1 MSKTGKWSA
10 IQQVDSMQFA
20 NCPMQWDNEFH
31 YERDQNPA
39 AWRSKD
45 HWKWVGAG
53 HIPGEKKLHNFYRD
67 RDNDTVDDFYVEK
80 EIILGTVIE
89 SKGTNYSGWSIV
101 LRTVIRWE
109 ERRIRRNHI
118 VVHHTRPATFTNNK
132 PLDIQRWEQTHD
144 TRKRNVRPSRNNVR
158 RRAQSK

>member
-1 MSKTGKWSA
+1 MSKSGKWSA
-10 IQQVDSMQFA
+10 VQQVDSMQFG

-31 YERDQNPA
+31 WERDQNPV

-45 HWKWVGAG
+45 HWKWVRAG
-53 HIPGEKKLHNFYRD
+53 HIPGEKRLHNFYRD

-80 EIILGTVIE
+80 EIILGAVIE

-109 ERRIRRNHI
+109 EKEIMKKNRI
-118 VVHHTRPATFTNNK
+118 VVHHTKATTFTNNK
-132 PLDIQRWEQTHD
+132 PEDIQRWEQTHG
-144 TRKRNVRPSRNNVR
+144 TRNRNVRSSRNNVR
-158 RRAQSK
+158 RRTR